1 MREVRDLS
9 RMPPPGTIPGGGGL
23 VTVVL
28 VCGGL
33 GLRAARRCLDSDRD
47 LQNLHALDGIGRPP
61 WAMWLA
67 RQGA

>member
-1 MREVRDLS
+1 M
-9 RMPPPGTIPGGGGL
+9 
-23 VTVVL
+23 TVVL